1 VSAPAKASGPATHA
15 VPVAGA
21 SALPGSPLEQERAGL
36 DACVHCGFCLQ
47 ACPTYLALED
57 ENDSPRGRLLLM
69 GSLLEGTVAPND
81 ETVGR
86 HLDQCLGCRGCETA
100 CPAGVPYGRLLEATR
115 ATLIEHRPLP
125 LIARAMLAIFAR
137 PWALRPFLAGARL
150 TRGTGI
156 ARLLARVLPGRL
168 ASPFAILAA
177 TARAAVTSW
186 QPRRDATKG
195 RAALLTGCVMEG
207 LFTEVNRATE
217 RTLAQQGWDVV
228 ACEGQRCCGALHAHA
243 GDAEGARELARTNIA
258 AFEASGAGT
267 IVMNSAGCG
276 AMCKEYAHL
285 LGDDPAWAARAK
297 AFSERVRDVHE
308 LLEPPLGG
316 AATASPVSVAYD
328 APCHL
333 HHGQRVITPP
343 VALLS
348 ALPAVSLVPLADSDQ
363 CCGSAGIFSL
373 VRPDVAEK
381 VLAPKLARIR
391 ESGAAIVATGNPGC
405 LMQIGGGLI
414 RDGGAVVT
422 RHPVE
427 LLDAHYARETS
438 RG

>member
-1 VSAPAKASGPATHA
+1 VSASATHGQSSA
-15 VPVAGA
+15 RAC
-21 SALPGSPLEQERAGL
+21 ALPGSPLDQERAGL

-69 GSLLEGTVAPND
+69 GSLLEGTVAPDD

-115 ATLIEHRPLP
+115 ATLIGHRPLAF
-125 LIARAMLAIFAR
+125 IAQMMLAIFAR
-137 PWALRPFLAGARL
+137 PWALRPFLAGARFA
-150 TRGTGI
+150 RGTGL
-156 ARLLARVLPGRL
+156 AHLLARVLPARL
-168 ASPFAILAA
+168 ASPFAMLAA
-177 TARAAVTSW
+177 TARPEPSSW
-186 QPRRDATKG
+186 TPRGDATKG
-195 RAALLTGCVMEG
+195 RAAVLTGCVMEG

-217 RTLAQQGWDVV
+217 RTLAHQGWDVV
-228 ACEGQRCCGALHAHA
+228 GCEGQVCCGALHAHA
-243 GDAEGARELARTNIA
+243 GDAEGARGLARTNIA

-285 LGDDPAWAARAK
+285 LGDDPVWATRAK
-297 AFSERVRDVHE
+297 AFIEKVRDVHE
-308 LLEPPLGG
+308 LLEPP
-316 AATASPVSVAYD
+316 ARERVTPPAPVNVAYD

-348 ALPAVSLVPLADSDQ
+348 ALPGFSLVPLADSDQ

-405 LMQIGGGLI
+405 LMQIGGGLV
-414 RDGGAVVT
+414 REGSGVVS